1 MGLDIDLQGCSIR
14 PLPTGP
20 ERMPHSRKQYQLA
33 CVTFSKNMWHA
44 LSTHTHTHTHTHTN
58 LVPTLQHPALRAMVL
73 MQGKRGRG
81 STSAASGDR
90 KGEP

>member
-44 LSTHTHTHTHTHTN
+44 LSTHTHTHTHTYQPSSNPATPGAACHG
-58 LVPTLQHPALRAMVL
+58 LDAGEKGQGQH
-73 MQGKRGRG
+73 KRGQWG
-81 STSAASGDR
+81 
-90 KGEP
+90 